1 MSFQPVIPLPG
12 LAGWAFLQ
20 RTRANLQQTYNASP
34 DIKRDV
40 DYFRTQIG
48 AVTTAKELVSDR
60 RLLSVALGAFGLD
73 GDINNKYFVQKI
85 LDDGTLKADALANR
99 LSDKRYLAMSKAFG
113 FGDFNTPR
121 TQLSDFADGIIS
133 AYLDRGFEAA
143 VGQQDPNMRL
153 ALGVERDL
161 GTILS
166 RESTDAGHW
175 FSVMGTPPLRKVF
188 ETALGLPVSVGRLD
202 IDRQLGI
209 FRAAAEKKF
218 GVKTLSEMSDPSK
231 QEDLIKNFIAR
242 SQIEAEVS
250 PMVRGSA
257 ALALLQDSG

>member
-40 DYFRTQIG
+40 DYFRANIG
-48 AVTTAKELVSDR
+48 SVTTAKELVSDR

-73 GDINNKYFVQKI
+73 DDINNKYFVQKI
-85 LDDGTLKADALANR
+85 LEDGTLKSDALANR

-113 FGDFNTPR
+113 FGDFSTPK
-121 TQLSDFADGIIS
+121 TQLSDFADGIIA
-133 AYLDRGFEAA
+133 AYQDRGFEAA
-143 VGQQDPNMRL
+143 VGEQDPNMRL

-161 GTILS
+161 GSILAKD
-166 RESTDAGHW
+166 STDAGHW

-202 IDRQLGI
+202 LDRQLGI
-209 FRAAAEKKF
+209 FRAAADKVF

-231 QEDLIKNFIAR
+231 QEELIKNFLAR
-242 SQIEAEVS
+242 SQIEAGVS
-250 PMVRGSA
+250 PLVRGSA
-257 ALALLQDSG
+257 ALALLQGVG